1 MIDLEN
7 ISLDISNSW
16 VANNMLTDANR
27 GTFVAFDWRKEE
39 GEYYLTE
46 INTNIDLG
54 IFECEYFKFD
64 VFIKFLKENNFNFVL
79 GLRNNDFFP
88 Q

>member
-1 MIDLEN
+1 MI
-7 ISLDISNSW
+7 
-16 VANNMLTDANR
+16 
-27 GTFVAFDWRKEE
+27 KED

-64 VFIKFLKENNFNFVL
+64 VESNL
-79 GLRNNDFFP
+79 
-88 Q
+88 